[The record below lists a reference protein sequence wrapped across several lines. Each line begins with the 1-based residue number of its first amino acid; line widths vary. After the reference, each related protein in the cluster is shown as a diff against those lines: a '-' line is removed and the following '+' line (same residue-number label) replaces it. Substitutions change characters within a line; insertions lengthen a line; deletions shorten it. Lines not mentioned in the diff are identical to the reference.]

1 MEQLQK
7 EADQDCFHAL
17 VLCYCGEKSENNQ
30 WRMKKKSSKQK
41 ENKKKGKKLSDLQ
54 HISLECQRNADQQIG

>member
-54 HISLECQRNADQQIG
+54 HI